1 MARAFETVAGYW
13 IRWIQREAEMKEG
26 QDGDG
31 DGKKFGILRFYLFSV
46 VRDSISIYLA
56 PLEVV

>member
-1 MARAFETVAGYW
+1 MDQENSVGSGNER
-13 IRWIQREAEMKEG
+13 RMK
-26 QDGDG
+26 DGDG

-56 PLEVV
+56 PL